1 MSTSEPDQRQI
12 IERALRDRLSLIPHE
27 LRDAFHAYQ
36 DEHYRR
42 FLLVVT
48 LLGQLAYMSYVLA
61 DMIVVPDVF
70 DLSIA
75 VRSAYIAL
83 VLPLTLGMFLWSR
96 NIRLLDLLLPVQI
109 FFAAIL
115 WFELL
120 VRSSSPWVTTYQYA
134 SVIFIVLANLCVQ
147 VRFLPSLAI
156 SLLISAAV
164 MQGVYRLAAGN
175 QEVVLVFSLVYLP
188 VLLFSLFISWSTT
201 LDRRRAFLRALL
213 DRMTREDLSAVNDKL
228 QALAHIDPLTG
239 IGNRRDFEMRAQRE
253 LARAQRYQRPL
264 SLLSLDVDHFKR
276 INDTHGHAVG
286 DEVLRA
292 LARVANQELR
302 ENDLL
307 ARFGGEEFVA
317 LLPDTTLDEALVVA
331 ERMRGA
337 LGACCVLSGE
347 AGIRF
352 TVSVG
357 VAQLADGSS
366 ELTSLLK
373 AADKALYQAKQKGR
387 NQVCLAFRSMLTE
400 S

>member
-1 MSTSEPDQRQI
+1 MSEPDQRQI
-12 IERALRDRLSLIPHE
+12 IERALQDCLSPIPPG
-27 LRDAFHAYQ
+27 LQDAFHAYQ

-42 FLLVVT
+42 FLLMVT
-48 LLGQLAYMSYVLA
+48 LLGQVAYMSYVLA

-70 DLSIA
+70 GLSLA
-75 VRSAYIAL
+75 VRSAYVAL
-83 VLPLTLGMFLWSR
+83 VLPLTLAMFLWSR

-109 FFAAIL
+109 FFATVL
-115 WFELL
+115 WFWLL
-120 VRSSSPWVTTYQYA
+120 AQSSSPWVSSYQYA

-156 SLLISAAV
+156 SLLISAAI
-164 MQGVYRLAAGN
+164 MHGVYRLAAGS

-213 DRMTREDLSAVNDKL
+213 DKMTGEALSEANHRL

-239 IGNRRDFEMRAQRE
+239 VSNRRDFEMRAQGE
-253 LARAQRYQRPL
+253 LARAQRHQRAL
-264 SLLSLDVDHFKR
+264 SLLTFDVDHFKR
-276 INDTHGHAVG
+276 INDAHGHAVG
-286 DEVLRA
+286 DEVLRV
-292 LARVANQELR
+292 LAGVAQQELR
-302 ENDLL
+302 EHDLL

-317 LLPDTTLDEALVVA
+317 LLPDTALDEALVVA
-331 ERMRGA
+331 ERLRRV
-337 LGACCVLSGE
+337 LGSCSIPLDDGV
-347 AGIRF
+347 IRF
-352 TVSVG
+352 TISAG

-366 ELTSLLK
+366 ELATLLQ

-387 NQVCLAFRSMLTE
+387 NQVCLAFRSMATE

>member
-1 MSTSEPDQRQI
+1 MSEPDQRQI
-12 IERALRDRLSLIPHE
+12 IERALQGRLSLIPPG

-48 LLGQLAYMSYVLA
+48 LLGQAAYLSYALA

-70 DLSIA
+70 GLSLA
-75 VRSAYIAL
+75 VRSAYTAL
-83 VLPLTLGMFLWSR
+83 VLPLTLAMFLWSR
-96 NIRLLDLLLPVQI
+96 NIRLLDLLLPTQI

-115 WFELL
+115 WFWLL
-120 VRSSSPWVTTYQYA
+120 ACSSSPWVSSYQYA

-156 SLLISAAV
+156 SLLISAAILH
-164 MQGVYRLAAGN
+164 GVYRLAAGSP
-175 QEVVLVFSLVYLP
+175 EVVLVFSLVYLP

-213 DRMTREDLSAVNDKL
+213 DKMTSEALSEANHKL
-228 QALAHIDPLTG
+228 QELAHIDPLTG

-253 LARAQRYQRPL
+253 LVRAQRHQRPV
-264 SLLSLDVDHFKR
+264 SLLTFDVDHFKR
-276 INDTHGHAVG
+276 INDTHGHDVG

-292 LARVANQELR
+292 LAGIAQQELR
-302 ENDLL
+302 EHDLL

-331 ERMRGA
+331 ERLRSV
-337 LGACCVLSGE
+337 LGACRVPTADDE
-347 AGIRF
+347 IRF

-357 VAQLADGSS
+357 VAQLADGASD
-366 ELTSLLK
+366 LATLLK

-387 NQVCLAFRSMLTE
+387 NQVCLAFRSMVTE

>member
-302 ENDLL
+302 EHDLL